1 MVVPVHS
8 GAQLKINNTMLSR
21 ASRNA
26 YSWWWASH
34 IRTKQSKWLD
44 QNIQDMEEK
53 VEYILKIITEDG
65 DSFRVRAEQ
74 YYRKRPELV
83 NFVEDTF
90 RGYRALAE
98 RYDHLSKDLQSANRT
113 IAMIFPERVQMSI
126 DDEEYEDFTSN
137 SDEYENIVTTNSHVP
152 APLPLPPKQ
161 NHLPKM
167 ESVVQGMLKKKSKTP
182 TMMMSKKGLVKIGVD
197 ENASRVSKSSGLS
210 KDKAVDEIEK
220 LQKEILGFQTEKE
233 FVRSS
238 YESALSKYWEI
249 ENQIN
254 EMHTKISNLQHEF
267 AVGEAIDDQDAQV
280 LMSSSALKMCKDNL
294 DKLKCKQKRYKA
306 EAVVEHQRV
315 DDIRKKFEA
324 LIAQN
329 NNNEDLKN
337 LEQTSEHVKDKK
349 TKIEEKKLKSFE
361 ENSALVHQ
369 EHANDLNVGKSEGN
383 DEEQFN
389 KKESKNIKDKEEKT
403 KEDIL
408 GTVEVITISEVA
420 DKTEQLVDKVI
431 TLETDLSS
439 QTALVMRLRFE
450 INELHE
456 KVQSLEQENNNLVD
470 ESINMSIKIKKLEE
484 ELQRVQMLDKQIKVQ
499 NAKLETSFDEASI
512 SLDNL
517 SKDILIAKPDEQNQ
531 EDEGME
537 IEKTQKVPKLVEEKQ
552 TNISHILED
561 KHVAP
566 TETFDSKNL
575 RIEEKENQGKESG
588 ELEGFVKKPNE
599 KLDEVDEGEHLAFTE
614 SLVIR
619 KDQDIYCNS
628 EEDETKW
635 NLLFSHGIEDREKML
650 LEEYTSTLKN
660 FKEVKQKLN
669 ETEKRNRAR
678 SFKSAVEMKILRKAN
693 DSKDAEIRSLYE
705 KIKLLETNI
714 QNHELDETI
723 NIELTTSDMVDEPR
737 DINLTK
743 TSNATDEGTYR
754 IEELVETTHFE
765 VHKARDLVDGGS
777 QRSKEPGETLDF
789 ELTKALNYF
798 DDFTDH
804 ELQETPDTT
813 KQRSITYGSDKGHEI
828 LEIEGEIRREIEGLR
843 KENLEL
849 WLRFST
855 SYHQINRFQD
865 SFHDL
870 VQEITQ
876 MKEKKHEHG
885 SSYKHLLHHHHHS
898 SISFD
903 IRPLYRHMRDMQTE
917 VVLWLEKSEL
927 LEDDL
932 QHRLVSLSDIQ
943 NELSDLTSDV
953 SESETTNAPLN
964 KYQAAKFQGEVLNM
978 KQENVKVLNE
988 LREASDRVRM
998 LQFNIEKTLS
1008 RLDEEV
1014 GQKNKSNTSS
1024 RVPFKSILF
1033 GSKLRKMHKH
1043 SLFTRRSSSL
1053 QRKYSNHQELPK
1065 PREDS

>member
-1 MVVPVHS
+1 MFDMF
-8 GAQLKINNTMLSR
+8 ICWIT
-21 ASRNA
+21 
-26 YSWWWASH
+26 
-34 IRTKQSKWLD
+34 
-44 QNIQDMEEK
+44 DMEEK

-152 APLPLPPKQ
+152 LPPKQ

-167 ESVVQGMLKKKSKTP
+167 ESVIQGVLKKKSKMP

-197 ENASRVSKSSGLS
+197 ENASRASKSSGLS
-210 KDKAVDEIEK
+210 KDEVVDEIEK

-254 EMHTKISNLQHEF
+254 EMHTRISSLQHEF

-294 DKLKCKQKRYKA
+294 DNLKCKQKRYKA

-315 DDIRKKFEA
+315 NDIRKKFEA

-329 NNNEDLKN
+329 NNNEDSKN
-337 LEQTSEHVKDKK
+337 LEQTSEHVNDKK
-349 TKIEEKKLKSFE
+349 AKIEEKKLKSFE
-361 ENSALVHQ
+361 ENSALLHQ
-369 EHANDLNVGKSEGN
+369 EHANDLNVGKSEGS
-383 DEEQFN
+383 DQERFD
-389 KKESKNIKDKEEKT
+389 KKESKNIKDKEE
-403 KEDIL
+403 IL
-408 GTVEVITISEVA
+408 GTIEVITISEVA

-470 ESINMSIKIKKLEE
+470 ESINKSIKIKKLEE
-484 ELQRVQMLDKQIKVQ
+484 ELQRVQMLDKQINVQ

-517 SKDILIAKPDEQNQ
+517 SKDILIAKPDEQTQ

-537 IEKTQKVPKLVEEKQ
+537 MEKTQKVPKLEEKQ
-552 TNISHILED
+552 TNISPILED
-561 KHVAP
+561 KNVAP

-588 ELEGFVKKPNE
+588 ELEGFGKKPNE
-599 KLDEVDEGEHLAFTE
+599 KLDEVDEGGHLAFTE

-619 KDQDIYCNS
+619 KDQDIYCNN

-669 ETEKRNRAR
+669 ETEKRNRAK

-723 NIELTTSDMVDEPR
+723 DIELTTSDIVDEPR
-737 DINLTK
+737 DIHLTK
-743 TSNATDEGTYR
+743 TSNSTDEGTHR
-754 IEELVETTHFE
+754 IEE
-765 VHKARDLVDGGS
+765 HKARDLVDGGS
-777 QRSKEPGETLDF
+777 QRSKEPGETADF
-789 ELTKALNYF
+789 ELTKALNFF

-804 ELQETPDTT
+804 ELQETPETT

-828 LEIEGEIRREIEGLR
+828 LEIEGEIRREIEELR

-885 SSYKHLLHHHHHS
+885 SGYKHLLHHHHHHS

-998 LQFNIEKTLS
+998 LQFDIEKTLS